1 MSVLV
6 IQLPPRDR
14 LRARSPGA
22 DAAGAWRLPQEWS
35 FVLSSDGR
43 AVTQSG
49 QAALALLPR
58 ADSVVLVLA
67 EADVGWHRLSI
78 PRAPAAR
85 LRAAL
90 AGVME
95 EALLDDD
102 EALHLAL
109 GPGAAPG
116 RESWVAVTHRPW
128 LQAALAALEG
138 AGRSVERVVPASMP
152 TAVAADPARGHFFMS
167 DTGNEALPWLT
178 LARADGVACLRLA
191 GGLARVMLPAASEA
205 VRWTATPPAAAAAE
219 RWLGSPV
226 PLQSDAERAL
236 EAVQGTVNLRQF
248 DLVPRHPG
256 SRALRA
262 GLRSFLSAEWRPV
275 QVGLAALVVLNL
287 VGLNAY
293 AWQQREL
300 ITGKRQAM
308 TELLRAT
315 HPGVRAVLD
324 APLQMQ
330 RETERLRAA
339 AGRVGDTDLE
349 VLLAVAASAWPDGQG
364 PVQTLH
370 FESGQLTLAAAGW
383 AEEPQAQFRERLRST
398 GYAAEFAEGRL
409 TVTRAPARGVIQ

>member
-1 MSVLV
+1 MSVLL
-6 IQLPPRDR
+6 IQLPPRHR

-22 DAAGAWRLPQEWS
+22 DAAGGWRLPQEWS
-35 FVLSSDGR
+35 FVLSGDGR
-43 AVTQSG
+43 GVSQSG
-49 QAALALLPR
+49 QAALSLLPR

-67 EADVGWHRLSI
+67 EADVGWHRVSI

-90 AGVME
+90 GGVME

-102 EALHLAL
+102 EALHFAL
-109 GPGAAPG
+109 GPGAAAG
-116 RESWVAVTHRPW
+116 REGWVAVTHRPW
-128 LQAALAALEG
+128 LQAALVALEG

-152 TAVAADPARGHFFMS
+152 NAAATDPARGHFFMADVDDDAS
-167 DTGNEALPWLT
+167 PWLT
-178 LARADGVACLRLA
+178 LARAEGVVCLRLA
-191 GGLARVMLPAASEA
+191 GGLARALLPAAGEL
-205 VRWTATPPAAAAAE
+205 VRWTATPAAAAAAE

-236 EAVQGTVNLRQF
+236 EAFQGTANLRQF
-248 DLVPRHPG
+248 DLAARHRG

-262 GLRSFLSAEWRPV
+262 GARRFFSSEWRPLR
-275 QVGLAALVVLNL
+275 VGLAAIAVLNL

-293 AWQQREL
+293 AWQQREV
-300 ITGKRQAM
+300 ISSQRQAM

-339 AGRVGDTDLE
+339 AGRAGDTDLE
-349 VLLAVAASAWPDGQG
+349 VLLAVAAAAWPDGQG

-370 FESGQLTLAAAGW
+370 FESGQLTLAVPGW
-383 AEEPQAQFRERLRST
+383 AEAQQSQFRERLRSA
-398 GYAAEFAEGRL
+398 GYAAEFADGRL
-409 TVTRAPARGVIQ
+409 TVTRATARGVA